1 MLMYCRRYDLSL
13 SHRMFERPYILTA
26 PLYFDMLFYAHKYL
40 DPSMLEQLRKVFP
53 NKPFGLI
60 NAI

>member
-1 MLMYCRRYDLSL
+1 
-13 SHRMFERPYILTA
+13 MFERPYMLTA
-26 PLYFDMLFYAHKYL
+26 PLDFDMLFYAHKYL

-60 NAI
+60 DAVW

>member
-1 MLMYCRRYDLSL
+1 MLMYCRQYGLSL
-13 SHRMFERPYILTA
+13 SHSMFERPYVLTA
-26 PLYFDMLFYAHKYL
+26 PLDFDMLFYSHKFL

-60 NAI
+60 DAV